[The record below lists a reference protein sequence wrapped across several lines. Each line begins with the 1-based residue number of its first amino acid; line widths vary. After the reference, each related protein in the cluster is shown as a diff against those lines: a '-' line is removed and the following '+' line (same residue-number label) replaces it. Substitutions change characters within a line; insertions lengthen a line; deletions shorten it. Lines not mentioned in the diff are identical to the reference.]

1 MPGGA
6 RRGEGG
12 ARGRSKGVAV
22 SMEDR
27 GQGQEEGEEDTVGD
41 MEASR
46 KCLEKEDSGED
57 PVAGGQKVTSIT

>member
-1 MPGGA
+1 
-6 RRGEGG
+6 
-12 ARGRSKGVAV
+12 
-22 SMEDR
+22 MEDR